1 MTDIIVV
8 GEDDVTREII
18 KRLLQSY
25 RKDFDVIREEPVR
38 GGKIKKDVLKYNCL
52 NLPVIMLTDLD
63 QYDCPPSLIREWF
76 QEEPKNPNL
85 VFRVACDEA
94 EGWLMADKT
103 GFAKFLKISE
113 DLLPALKSLDTRR
126 NPQNIELAFPYKPS
140 LFLMRELAQ
149 KSADKSLKEKLM
161 PRTVAKKGSQY
172 NSTLLPF
179 VVNHWNIEAAI
190 KNSYSLQKAVERII
204 KFKSE

>member
-1 MTDIIVV
+1 MSEIIVV

-18 KRLLQSY
+18 KRLLQEY
-25 RKDFDVIREEPVR
+25 RKDLDVIREEPVR
-38 GGKIKKDVLKYNCL
+38 GGKIKKDVLKYNRL

-76 QEEPKNPNL
+76 QGEPKNPKL

-94 EGWLMADKT
+94 EGWLMSDKN
-103 GFAKFLKISE
+103 GFAKFMKISKE
-113 DLLPALKSLDTRR
+113 LLPDIKSLDARK
-126 NPQNIELAFPYKPS
+126 NPQNIELAFPCKPS
-140 LFLMRELAQ
+140 LFMMMKLAQ

-161 PRTVAKKGSQY
+161 PRAGAKKGPQY

-179 VVNHWNIEAAI
+179 VVNYWNIEAAMR
-190 KNSYSLQKAVERII
+190 NSYSLQKAVARIRE
-204 KFKSE
+204 FKTE